1 MIRACD
7 GHRGHGEGGCG
18 WRTSGLR
25 EAAGDACPLCGGALV
40 EAQVPAPP
48 APRRPVAGWAGTA
61 DRMVLRVGA
70 MRAVAIGT
78 KRPRWDVT
86 RHINARH
93 EAPFSVV
100 DEGDAPTLEAAQ
112 LAAEDALLAV
122 LTDAAAA
129 LGKRVVS

>member
-7 GHRGHGEGGCG
+7 GHRGRGEGGCG
-18 WRTSGLR
+18 FRSSGLR
-25 EAAGDACPLCGGALV
+25 EADGDACPLCGGALV
-40 EAQVPAPP
+40 EMAPP
-48 APRRPVAGWAGTA
+48 VPRRPVAGWTGTA

-122 LTDAAAA
+122 LADAARA